1 CRVRQNARTA
11 GAGVLLPPVRVR
23 ASPWRYLPDGRRTSM
38 DRQANVLPGRR
49 EGVRGSALH
58 VHAAVL
64 PVLWSIPMSDYP
76 SSKQVSSQCLRDV
89 KDDPESA
96 AVVIMQQSAEI
107 ERLRAALEA
116 ASVTNVAVL
125 LRDSDAQNQRLRA
138 ALSEIA
144 AMRFDTTY
152 VIGAKEIARR
162 ALAGL
167 PHETTDMRPITQ
179 QLRDRI
185 DAVLGQQSDETNKPL
200 ASNVELL

>member
-1 CRVRQNARTA
+1 
-11 GAGVLLPPVRVR
+11 
-23 ASPWRYLPDGRRTSM
+23 
-38 DRQANVLPGRR
+38 
-49 EGVRGSALH
+49 
-58 VHAAVL
+58 
-64 PVLWSIPMSDYP
+64 MSDYP

-167 PHETTDMRPITQ
+167 PHETKERRCTCKPGTFDKHGEYAGHTMGAATMPAADPRCPIHGGSMM
-179 QLRDRI
+179 LHN
-185 DAVLGQQSDETNKPL
+185 GNS
-200 ASNVELL
+200 

>member
-1 CRVRQNARTA
+1 MAPGRRTDGPARTGRLAQRPRRAREERAA
-11 GAGVLLPPVRVR
+11 GAGPASHRGTRTRTRVAPVG
-23 ASPWRYLPDGRRTSM
+23 DGDMT
-38 DRQANVLPGRR
+38 DDLT
-49 EGVRGSALH
+49 
-58 VHAAVL
+58 
-64 PVLWSIPMSDYP
+64 
-76 SSKQVSSQCLRDV
+76 SKQVSSQCLRDV

-167 PHETTDMRPITQ
+167 PHETKERRCTC
-179 QLRDRI
+179 
-185 DAVLGQQSDETNKPL
+185 KPGTFDK
-200 ASNVELL
+200 